1 MTSICLDPRT
11 AADRA
16 VRRSREYGEPE
27 HLPYAD
33 ETARA
38 LEVLAV
44 SICDSDDRGD
54 AWYAGWDWLV
64 VLDRP

>member
-1 MTSICLDPRT
+1 MTCIYRDPR
-11 AADRA
+11 AAAERA

-27 HLPYAD
+27 HLPYAE

-38 LEVLAV
+38 LEIVAV
-44 SICDSDDRGD
+44 SICDYDDCGD

-64 VLDRP
+64 VLDRT

>member
-1 MTSICLDPRT
+1 MTSIYLDPHA

-27 HLPYAD
+27 HLPYTD
-33 ETARA
+33 EAARA
-38 LEVLAV
+38 LEIVAV

-54 AWYAGWDWLV
+54 ARYAGWDWLV
-64 VLDRP
+64 VLDRT